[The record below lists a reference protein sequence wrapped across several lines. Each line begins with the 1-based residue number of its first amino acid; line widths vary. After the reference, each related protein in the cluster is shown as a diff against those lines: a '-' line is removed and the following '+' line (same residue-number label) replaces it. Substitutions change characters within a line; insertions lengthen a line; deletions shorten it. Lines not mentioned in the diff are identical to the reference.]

1 MLSRMEQSLK
11 IKFDTNLEQKS
22 DNDVETAIDDTR
34 NWALS
39 IIKIKHNG
47 KIPDEEKQEIERIL
61 SKFRLASYAKIE
73 EDDS

>member
-11 IKFDTNLEQKS
+11 IKFDSNMEQKP
-22 DNDVETAIDDTR
+22 DTDIETAIEDTR

-61 SKFRLASYAKIE
+61 SKFRLASHAKIE

>member
-1 MLSRMEQSLK
+1 MEQK
-11 IKFDTNLEQKS
+11 PE
-22 DNDVETAIDDTR
+22 NDVETAIEDTR

-61 SKFRLASYAKIE
+61 SKFRLASHAKIE
-73 EDDS
+73 ENDS